1 MGTSDEQFRT
11 DAVPATEADWRDAV
25 DRVLKGTSFERV
37 LVSETRGG
45 LDIQPLYP
53 PAKAHAVLPV
63 DTHRLAHGWDIRQR
77 HEAGVPAVVAA
88 AILDDLEH
96 GVTSIELG
104 SPPAPWTLE
113 SLRES
118 LEGVLLDIAPV
129 ALSPHTDLDAA
140 RALLALLDERGD
152 SATSRSWLGLD
163 PLGEFARSGS
173 LGSLD
178 AAAALAAEIADSH
191 PEVVAF
197 TVDTTGYVD
206 AGGDEVDELA
216 WMFASG
222 VAVLR
227 ALEAAGLPPA
237 RAARALGFRITADAD
252 QFLTIARLRA
262 ARSGWQS
269 VLAACGVE
277 GAVSSPI
284 HAVTSAA
291 MFSTRDAAVN
301 MLRSTSA
308 AFAAGVG
315 GADAVTV
322 RPFDGTDSA
331 LARRNAR
338 NVQHLLIDESGVN
351 RIVDPAAGSGFVES
365 LTERLL
371 DAGWAAFQRVE
382 AAGGMA
388 EALTSGAVRSAVD
401 RAWEARLAGLST
413 RREPITGVSEF
424 PDDAPGV
431 ACPVAPTADG
441 FPLRRA
447 AAPFEALRDAAD
459 SASSRPAVHLAALG
473 SLADHTARSTWVS
486 NLLAVGGVAVG
497 GADGD
502 GAMSPIEAAA
512 HFAEA
517 DGTIAVI
524 CSSDAVYAERAAATA
539 TALKDA
545 GAAFV
550 ALAGH
555 PGELRSELDAAGV
568 DAFFHV
574 GIDVLATLT
583 DLHERLGIS

>member
-227 ALEAAGLPPA
+227 AFEAAGLPPA
-237 RAARALGFRITADAD
+237 RAARA
-252 QFLTIARLRA
+252 A
-262 ARSGWQS
+262 AQ
-269 VLAACGVE
+269 LQ
-277 GAVSSPI
+277 
-284 HAVTSAA
+284 A
-291 MFSTRDAAVN
+291 MEDPMVQETGRRMDAA
-301 MLRSTSA
+301 LE
-308 AFAAGVG
+308 
-315 GADAVTV
+315 TV
-322 RPFDGTDSA
+322 S
-331 LARRNAR
+331 
-338 NVQHLLIDESGVN
+338 
-351 RIVDPAAGSGFVES
+351 
-365 LTERLL
+365 
-371 DAGWAAFQRVE
+371 
-382 AAGGMA
+382 
-388 EALTSGAVRSAVD
+388 
-401 RAWEARLAGLST
+401 
-413 RREPITGVSEF
+413 
-424 PDDAPGV
+424 
-431 ACPVAPTADG
+431 
-441 FPLRRA
+441 
-447 AAPFEALRDAAD
+447 
-459 SASSRPAVHLAALG
+459 
-473 SLADHTARSTWVS
+473 
-486 NLLAVGGVAVG
+486 
-497 GADGD
+497 
-502 GAMSPIEAAA
+502 
-512 HFAEA
+512 
-517 DGTIAVI
+517 
-524 CSSDAVYAERAAATA
+524 
-539 TALKDA
+539 
-545 GAAFV
+545 
-550 ALAGH
+550 
-555 PGELRSELDAAGV
+555 
-568 DAFFHV
+568 
-574 GIDVLATLT
+574 
-583 DLHERLGIS
+583 